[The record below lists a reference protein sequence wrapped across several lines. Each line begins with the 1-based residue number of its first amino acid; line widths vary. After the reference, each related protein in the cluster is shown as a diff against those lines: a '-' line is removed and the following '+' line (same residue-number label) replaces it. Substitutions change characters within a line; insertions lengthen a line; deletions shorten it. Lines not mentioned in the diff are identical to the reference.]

1 MNTQVI
7 PLFISTDNLAILC
20 LNHAWNTGGRHRKG
34 LTMNGFDT
42 VREFAE
48 RIGVSTKTVYRM
60 IEDGQLKAAR
70 VRNVLRINV
79 AASLKMLG
87 LE

>member
-1 MNTQVI
+1 
-7 PLFISTDNLAILC
+7 
-20 LNHAWNTGGRHRKG
+20 
-34 LTMNGFDT
+34 MNGFDT

-70 VRNVLRINV
+70 VHNVLRINV
-79 AASLKMLG
+79 SASLKMLG

>member
-1 MNTQVI
+1 MAGKAASNE
-7 PLFISTDNLAILC
+7 FEN
-20 LNHAWNTGGRHRKG
+20 
-34 LTMNGFDT
+34 

-79 AASLKMLG
+79 SASLKMLG

>member
-1 MNTQVI
+1 MAGKSASNE
-7 PLFISTDNLAILC
+7 FEN
-20 LNHAWNTGGRHRKG
+20 
-34 LTMNGFDT
+34 

-79 AASLKMLG
+79 SASLKMLG

>member
-1 MNTQVI
+1 MAGKAASNE
-7 PLFISTDNLAILC
+7 FEN
-20 LNHAWNTGGRHRKG
+20 
-34 LTMNGFDT
+34 

-48 RIGVSTKTVYRM
+48 R
-60 IEDGQLKAAR
+60 
-70 VRNVLRINV
+70 VRYVLRINV